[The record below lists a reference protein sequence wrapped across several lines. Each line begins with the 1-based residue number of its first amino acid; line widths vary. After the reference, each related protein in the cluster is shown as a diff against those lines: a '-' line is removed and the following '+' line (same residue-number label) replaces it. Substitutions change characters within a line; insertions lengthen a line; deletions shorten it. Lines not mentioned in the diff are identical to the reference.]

1 MYAEAPPDCISA
13 LQPQLQENKILI
25 MRKIYIDNAKQSY
38 KPVRGIYMIRLHPK
52 TVLEEINQEPQDFP
66 KYTFFLTPFTEL
78 PQLEGNNEYFIGTI
92 LSLTFRIFK
101 TTIKTL
107 IN

>member
-25 MRKIYIDNAKQSY
+25 MRKIYIDNAKQPY
-38 KPVRGIYMIRLHPK
+38 KPVRGMYMIRLHPK
-52 TVLEEINQEPQDFP
+52 TVLEEMNQQPRDFP

-92 LSLTFRIFK
+92 VSLLFFNFQTDNKER
-101 TTIKTL
+101 L
-107 IN
+107 